1 MIRVAL
7 YAMGGDYAPRQIVI
21 GAVEAAGELHDVK
34 VILVG
39 QEERIEAEFA
49 ALDKP
54 LAEML
59 AKAKEAGKIEVHHAP
74 EVLEMDDEPAKSV
87 RNTKDCSINVCMRLV
102 KEGLADAMVSAG
114 NSGAVAAS
122 AMFTLGRIKGV
133 ARPAIAM
140 IIPTRIPKKPLV
152 LLDAGANVDCHA
164 EWLVQFAIMGDAYS
178 KSVFRVEKP
187 RVGLMSI
194 GTEDCKGN
202 ELVHQT
208 FPMLKEIKDIDFIG
222 NIEGHDVCTGEVDVA
237 VCDAFVGN
245 IVLKSVESVAHAIG
259 AWLKMELTAS
269 WWRKVLALMLK
280 GAFKSLKR
288 QMDPETYGGAP
299 LLGVPGTVFIT
310 HGASSHKGIF
320 HAVRVTAEATKN
332 DMTGTITRAIAA
344 YAAEKKKAEE
354 AAAAA
359 DMAQSLS

>member
-1 MIRVAL
+1 MVRVAL
-7 YAMGGDYAPRQIVI
+7 DAMGGDYAPREIVV
-21 GAVEAAGELHDVK
+21 GAVEAASELADVK
-34 VILVG
+34 VLLVG
-39 QEERIEAEFA
+39 QESRIQAEFET
-49 ALDKP
+49 LDKD
-54 LAEML
+54 LAAKL
-59 AKAKEAGKIEVHHAP
+59 QQAKAKDKIEVIHAP

-87 RNTKDCSINVCMRLV
+87 RAKKDCSINVCMRLV
-102 KEGLADAMVSAG
+102 REGKADAMVSAG

-140 IIPTRIPKKPLV
+140 VIPTRIPKKPML
-152 LLDAGANVDCHA
+152 LLDAGANVDCHP
-164 EWLVQFAIMGDAYS
+164 EWLVQFAIMGNAYS

-208 FPMLKEIKDIDFIG
+208 FPLLKELEDINFIG
-222 NIEGHDVCTGEVDVA
+222 NIEGHDVCTGEIDVA

-259 AWLKMELTAS
+259 AWLKMELTAN
-269 WWRKVLALMLK
+269 WWRKILALLLK

-332 DMTGTITRAIAA
+332 DMTGTLTRAIAA
-344 YAAEKKKAEE
+344 YAAHKKAAEE

-359 DMAQSLS
+359 DMAKSLS

>member
-1 MIRVAL
+1 MVRVAL
-7 YAMGGDYAPRQIVI
+7 DAMGGDHAPGEIVV
-21 GAVEAAGELHDVK
+21 GAVEAACELADVK
-34 VILVG
+34 VLLVG
-39 QEERIEAEFA
+39 QESRIQAEFD
-49 ALDKP
+49 ALDKD
-54 LAEML
+54 LAAKLEK
-59 AKAKEAGKIEVHHAP
+59 AKAKCKIEIVHAP

-87 RNTKDCSINVCMRLV
+87 RAKKDCSINVCMRLV
-102 KEGLADAMVSAG
+102 REGQADAMVSAG

-140 IIPTRIPKKPLV
+140 VIPTRIPHKPLL
-152 LLDAGANVDCHA
+152 LLDAGANVDCHP
-164 EWLVQFAIMGDAYS
+164 EWLVQFAIMGNAYS
-178 KSVFRVEKP
+178 KSVFHVEKP
-187 RVGLMSI
+187 RIGLMSI

-208 FPMLKEIKDIDFIG
+208 FPLLKEQTDLDFIG

-269 WWRKVLALMLK
+269 WWRKLLALMLK

-288 QMDPETYGGAP
+288 QMDPECYGGAP

-332 DMTGTITRAIAA
+332 DMTGTLTRAIAA
-344 YAAEKKKAEE
+344 YAAHKKAAEE

-359 DMAQSLS
+359 DMANSLS